1 MKIIISMLE
10 NMDCTQYMH
19 PGEFNL
25 MGKLLGE
32 LYTNYNNKKTPKEYN
47 SYIFQAICMSLF
59 NNAKVTL

>member
-1 MKIIISMLE
+1 
-10 NMDCTQYMH
+10 MH